1 MSPLPT
7 GGPLSLAAV
16 LSEMT
21 SHVDYLRVSLD
32 APAAD
37 GWLRCHDLLADP
49 ALLAESIRLTGPG
62 RGAPNDMVAASL
74 YVQAYAFRIAV
85 VALGPFAL
93 GLASPTCAP
102 EATAIRIARHRPAA
116 VAVLDH
122 RLGQAGDRGPD
133 ATAEALLAG
142 HLVPFV
148 EAVAKIFT
156 IGRRLLWGN
165 VAASCMTVFRALDG
179 APHANRAAVQQQ
191 ATAFFAA
198 AAPWLEGLGQF
209 DLVRVGE
216 QTGWYWTRQACCL
229 WYQCSGGQV
238 CDDCSL
244 TSPEDRLAARRLQL
258 VGGAA

>member
-1 MSPLPT
+1 MSPVPT
-7 GGPLSLAAV
+7 GGPPSLAEV
-16 LSEMT
+16 LSEVT

-37 GWLRCHDLLADP
+37 GWLRCRDLLADP
-49 ALLAESIRLTGPG
+49 AALAESIRLTAPG

-74 YVQAYAFRIAV
+74 YVQAYAFRIAT

-93 GLASPTCAP
+93 GLPAPTCAP
-102 EATAIRIARHRPAA
+102 QATAIRIARHRPAA
-116 VAVLDH
+116 VAVLADEVEH
-122 RLGQAGDRGPD
+122 ASPN

-142 HLVPFV
+142 HLAPLV
-148 EAVAKIFT
+148 ETIADTFT

-165 VAASCMTVFRALDG
+165 IAASCMTVFRALDG
-179 APHANRAAVQQQ
+179 APAADRAAVQ
-191 ATAFFAA
+191 AKAAAFFAA
-198 AAPWLEGLGQF
+198 ASPWLDGLGRF
-209 DLVRVGE
+209 DVVRAGE
-216 QTGWYWTRQACCL
+216 RTGWYWTRQACCL